1 MTVDFW
7 FGLFEHANLP
17 LIPVRKP
24 KSPMEARIG
33 AGSRSIRLRATGLVL
48 LMLMS
53 LASPLLVPNAS
64 AHEDAGGTV
73 WPMNGSEDTGW
84 VKLDA
89 VSSDGIQPASA
100 DWNLT
105 FAPGA
110 TLDNVSFEIRV
121 SGAEGMV
128 IDSPLMIAGGSVG
141 SALLDLSSQ
150 GWMGQTLD
158 LDGGDPFTGR
168 TSTSGLSSSW
178 TLPGGATVTDL
189 VVQALAPADPTVSL
203 KPMAFE
209 PSARAVHPDDGR
221 LWLAVD
227 DRVLVIDAAMNPPTI
242 DIVDVPDV
250 VAIVDL
256 EVDLSHR
263 QVLVLGTDGMHAID
277 VDTGALVP
285 LPTNQ
290 STVGSDAPI
299 LRLATDGS
307 GQVIAV
313 GDACLH
319 NRSIDGT
326 WSVLAGCNTNTFPMS
341 ANAEVLAM
349 EVFNGLVHVSLDG
362 EGVLRYDPVASTS
375 TIWTTANV
383 LHSDVITSMVEM
395 GGQIL
400 FGSADAGIGRYNPS
414 LNLWQATWSSANWL
428 ADDEINGI
436 EVVGNELWVLAGSS
450 IERYDINSGVF
461 TTHNGPSDLAEAGLG
476 GNVPVMMAWPAGGAR
491 APSEHTLLVG
501 DGTGTFLRMAPGATP
516 MVQSDLVLATSP
528 PIAEMT
534 ALAAFGNNIHVGG
547 DDLVAVYN
555 TTQRRWTGAT
565 TIVGVPT
572 AMAATATDVW
582 VATEE
587 HGLYRIDDATG
598 NAQQLQRSE
607 ARWNAQTGVAVD
619 GSDVV
624 ITHEDGGISVWNL
637 TDLANGNPPWQSGAT
652 SDVPADATG
661 EVAILNR
668 TAYFAS
674 ESGLLRLDLD
684 AGPTWL
690 STWGSTGID
699 QSFYAPIVEFQ
710 GVLHYGLYGYGVIR
724 IDLATGELL
733 APLLDGNGNGAGG
746 ALPSDAIYSIAVTSI
761 RGSAELAIGTQSGA
775 VLWDG
780 SSAYAIPGGRNWDE
794 RPAQHLEFMDLGSYL
809 YASTNL
815 GVCRW
820 QLDASG
826 GLDIDECLTVYDG
839 MPNWATY
846 SLGHNSTHIFGGTLS
861 GVGVIALS
869 SFTVVDTWETQSA
882 DNAPVAIVDDIAYIG
897 LDGIGV
903 ARWDLI
909 NSAWLNLWTSSGVLD
924 TNGITGLVA
933 GTQANTL
940 WVGGDDGFQLIDV
953 INATE
958 LVDIE
963 KTNSLYYDNG
973 DPYDLIMVGDV
984 LHYNQ
989 RTASDRIYRIDTGN
1003 LASPVNYLDIG
1014 VHLNEG
1020 GLDVA
1025 GMGRM
1030 GDVIVAS
1037 AVSGQ
1042 WWNTEGSGGIVRW
1055 DTVNGSWLPDVLPDA
1070 SIDVVEML
1078 QTANGETWIQWG
1090 DTGIEVHDANGTL
1103 VQDWGDNDIPDLPNG
1118 QGGYPM
1124 GGGMVE
1130 WNGEVLL
1137 ASEDGIEAYDPSTG
1151 TWSTY
1156 WSDANTPEV
1165 YELWT
1170 DGNVLFIGAT
1180 SGSGWNPDGVVVMED
1195 SSGTRTT
1202 VLSSANGDFS
1212 NAYPISIEA
1221 CDGMVWTAFFQ
1232 LSGVAQVIGVDPN
1245 GTASDVVIDGQDLGS
1260 NQRPAAL
1267 ACAGTELHVGFW
1279 SVSTGIVVWDLATG
1293 QVTDQLNSDD
1303 GLSNSAV
1310 YYDAMATVGSA
1321 TSPSI
1326 VVGHDTD
1333 NGDGGYSY
1341 YNVAN
1346 PVPTVREQG
1355 SLVTT
1360 VARGAGGEAVYGIA
1374 GLSSGFSQVGQWS
1387 PSVGASV
1394 IESKIQL
1401 NSGAVSALAGS
1412 GTTLYAATY
1421 DPTGG
1426 FGGSTGG
1433 NALLVGSVASNG
1445 TLTWTDGHTMPSSS
1459 RVNSIAIGN
1468 HAVHASTFPRG
1479 GFNGNGGGQGNG
1491 LLTLDLANG
1500 TWSTASN
1507 GLSDD
1512 MDGLAWYGNTL
1523 VTGLVGGGTGVSG
1536 IQIYDPTTDAFV
1548 DGGVLGGLP
1557 SNTIYGL
1564 SRSST
1569 SDVVHI
1575 ATEGGVGRFDRSLD
1589 GWDTPITTVDGLL
1602 SNKAWDVITWFDGS
1616 GAEQVLL
1623 ATDGGLSLWNASA
1636 DQMVASWDDTNGL
1649 LETSTWGLFRNATDG
1664 TVLLAHDGL
1673 GSSRPGATV
1682 LAASSS
1688 AAGGFVVDD
1697 THRFDQLPS
1706 NDVTAVS
1713 SDFWGL
1719 HVATGSGTM
1728 THWNAL
1734 SEEFEEGL
1742 DRTPTNQPVTRITS
1756 DGTTAVL
1763 MIDNGVVLVEA
1774 SSTTHSLLA
1783 SETVIGVS
1791 DVALDASGA
1800 VWASTLDDGL
1810 AAWSPPPGYQPV
1822 PSATSLRATPL
1833 NLGIGTGFA
1842 DVTDYLHPGTSIDLL
1857 DLAGVPTLT
1866 LPNGSIGTLT
1876 PTALPLVFS
1885 STTQG
1890 AAVWASTD
1898 LLLWNGTFEMADD
1911 AFVNRLQAAVDTG
1924 RMFNGNLTVEAQLFS
1939 PVNGSM
1945 EVRLIYDW
1953 SRTETPVELL
1963 ELSDRP
1969 DDGGGALRASWSLV
1983 HDDDFARYLL
1993 YLKPGGW
2000 AVPPTAA
2007 ELQASNLQ
2015 PDAAVALHSRLQT
2028 DVFTAGGEPLI
2039 DGQSYSAVVV
2049 VEYADGRF
2057 GTVSM
2062 PLGPASPSDEMPRP
2076 PNSGEAMPSTISNAA
2091 DGDLDVRWERCTALD
2106 HASTRLYASTVERTD
2121 VVGLTPVLDL
2131 PKTEGNET
2139 TLTLQPGRVYWIG
2152 LTCVDEAG
2160 QENLSDALIL
2170 GPVVPTGGLDDGIA
2184 PPPLQNVEAVDAPN
2198 DEGGRILVS
2207 WTPSIAVDCAFYTV
2221 WLHELGDIQ
2230 NIDQVGQS
2238 DGAYATRVAEAVAAL
2253 RDGTLAFEEA
2263 EVVADCSA
2271 NQTVVDDIGGRSLI
2285 DGRTYLVAVT
2295 AHDVWLNVDL
2305 SLGDGTIIDDVI
2317 PFRNVIDEG
2326 LAPDRLVDVK
2336 AFDHPEDDG
2345 RAIDVVFSPS
2355 DADDFDHYLIW
2366 TFTEEITN
2374 VSAWYNDGVFIGE
2387 VAVLRIDTQ
2396 LIDTEGSPF
2405 EITLN
2410 EALHKDDDGT
2420 WSVVAIEDG
2429 MTVYAMVTVHD
2440 LRGNVHLD
2448 GLTEAAALAV
2458 DNLADREA
2466 PDRIEDLV
2474 ATDRPEDD
2482 GSAVLLEFLPS
2493 TASDVA
2499 AYEVYALSAP
2509 FNRVSES
2516 ATPSL
2521 VLDRTPEFPVTVE
2534 RYSDGSLLQPGVPV
2548 YLAVVVRDASGNA
2561 HLTELITASVEPVD
2575 DGVEDPGI
2583 YLDPITGITAA
2594 WLQQTDVLVAWEH
2607 TNDPSVRAYRVYF
2620 ASESFPDVE
2629 SAILAGEV
2637 QASNSYRI
2645 SADTFPELV
2654 NSSGWYIAV
2663 TPVDDTFE
2671 RTSVETVF
2679 LAPLIQTDGGGG
2691 GADEGFDF
2699 GTYLTGP
2706 NAIIA
2711 GLVLVTVLLALLVLR
2726 RRGGEGSKTYTLQE
2740 ATWGIQEDAF
2750 GPVPTGP
2757 APTAPAPAAPASA
2770 LAAPQALSVDLYA
2783 TAQQLSQAPRMEA
2796 PVSRSPAPSTSI
2808 DGLLDDLGLEGQ
2820 APAKQG
2826 ALDTSFLDDLL

>member
-1 MTVDFW
+1 MRKYLMD
-7 FGLFEHANLP
+7 
-17 LIPVRKP
+17 VRL
-24 KSPMEARIG
+24 
-33 AGSRSIRLRATGLVL
+33 GSKNRGVRLHATGLVL
-48 LMLMS
+48 LMLLS
-53 LASPLLVPNAS
+53 LASPLLMPTAS

-73 WPMNGSEDTGW
+73 WPMSGSEDTGW

-89 VSSDGIQPASA
+89 VSTDGIQPASA

-110 TLDNVSFEIRV
+110 SLDNVSFQVRV
-121 SGAEGMV
+121 SGADGMV

-189 VVQALAPADPTVSL
+189 VIQALAPADPTVSL
-203 KPMAFE
+203 KPLAFE
-209 PSARAVHPDDGR
+209 PAASATHPDDGR

-227 DRVLVIDAAMNPPTI
+227 DRVLVVDAAMSPPTI
-242 DIVDVPDV
+242 DIVEVPDV
-250 VAIVDL
+250 EAIVDL
-256 EVDLSHR
+256 EVDVAHGQL
-263 QVLVLGTDGMHAID
+263 LVLGTDAMHAID
-277 VDTGALVP
+277 LANGGLIP
-285 LPTNQ
+285 LPDNQ
-290 STVGSDAPI
+290 STVGSDKPI
-299 LRLATDGS
+299 LRLAVNGTGD
-307 GQVIAV
+307 VIAV

-319 NRSIDGT
+319 HRSVDGT
-326 WSVLAGCNTNTFPMS
+326 WSVLSGCNTNTFPMATN
-341 ANAEVLAM
+341 ANVLEM
-349 EVFNGLVHVSLDG
+349 QIFNGLVHVSLED
-362 EGVLRYDPVASTS
+362 EGVLRYDPATSTS

-395 GGQIL
+395 GNQIL
-400 FGSADAGIGRYNPS
+400 FGSEDAGIGRYNPS

-428 ADDEINGI
+428 ADDQINGL
-436 EVVGNELWVLAGSS
+436 EVVGSELWVLAGSS
-450 IERYDINSGVF
+450 IQRYDINSGVF
-461 TTHNGPSDLAEAGLG
+461 TTHNGPSDLADAGLG
-476 GNVPVMMAWPAGGAR
+476 GDVPVMMAWPTGGAR
-491 APSEHTLLVG
+491 APSDHTLLIG

-516 MVQSDLVLATSP
+516 MVLNDLVLATSP
-528 PIAEMT
+528 PISEMT
-534 ALAAFGNNIHVGG
+534 AVAAFGDQVHVGG
-547 DDLVAVYN
+547 DDLIAVYN
-555 TTQRRWTGAT
+555 ATQRRWTGAT

-572 AMAATATDVW
+572 SMVATATDVW
-582 VATEE
+582 VGTEE
-587 HGLYRIDDATG
+587 DGLYRIDAATG
-598 NAQQLQRSE
+598 NAQQYQGSE
-607 ARWNAQTGVAVD
+607 ARWDAIAGLAVD
-619 GSDVV
+619 QRDVV
-624 ITHEDGGISVWNL
+624 MTHDDGGVSVWNL
-637 TDLANGNPPWQSGAT
+637 TDLANGNPPWESGVT
-652 SDVPADATG
+652 EDVPADATG
-661 EVAILNR
+661 EVAVHNR

-674 ESGLLRLDLD
+674 EDGLLRLELD
-684 AGPTWL
+684 GGPAWL
-690 STWGSTGID
+690 ASWGSTGID
-699 QSFYAPIVEFQ
+699 QSFYAPIVEYQ
-710 GVLHYGLYGYGVIR
+710 GVLHYGLYGYGVVR
-724 IDLATGELL
+724 IDLATGEILS
-733 APLLDGNGNGAGG
+733 PLLDGNGNGASG
-746 ALPSDAIYSIAVTSI
+746 ALPSDEVFSIIVTNI

-780 SSAYAIPGGRNWDE
+780 SSTYTVPGGRNWDE
-794 RPAQHLEFMDLGSYL
+794 RPGQHLEFMDLGSYL
-809 YASTNL
+809 YAATNL

-820 QLDASG
+820 QLDAGG

-846 SLGHNSTHIFGGTLS
+846 SIGHNSTHIFGGTLS
-861 GVGVIALS
+861 GVGVIDRS
-869 SFTVVDTWETQSA
+869 SFSVVDTWETQSA
-882 DNAPVAIVDDIAYIG
+882 DNAPVAIVSDIAYIG

-903 ARWDLI
+903 ARWDLV

-953 INATE
+953 INSTE

-963 KTNSLYYDNG
+963 KSSGLYYDNG
-973 DPYDLIMVGDV
+973 DPYDLIMIGDM

-989 RTASDRIYRIDTGN
+989 RTASDRIYRIDTSDYSS
-1003 LASPVNYLDIG
+1003 ATNYLDIG
-1014 VHLNEG
+1014 IHLNEG
-1020 GLDVA
+1020 SLDVA

-1037 AVSGQ
+1037 AVSSQ

-1055 DTVNGSWLPDVLPDA
+1055 NATSNSWLPDILPDT
-1070 SIDVVEML
+1070 SIQVMEVL
-1078 QTANGETWIQWG
+1078 QTANGDTWIQYG
-1090 DTGIEVHDANGTL
+1090 DDGVEVLDANGTQVL
-1103 VQDWGDNDIPDLPNG
+1103 GWSASETPDLPNG

-1130 WNGEVLL
+1130 WGGDILF
-1137 ASEDGIEAYDPSTG
+1137 ASEDGVGAYDPSAG

-1156 WSDANTPEV
+1156 WSSTSTPEV

-1180 SGSGWNPDGVVVMED
+1180 SGQGWNPDGVVIMED
-1195 SSGTRTT
+1195 ANGTQTT
-1202 VLSSANGDFS
+1202 VLSSQAGDFS

-1232 LSGVAQVIGVDPN
+1232 LSGGAQVIGVDPN
-1245 GTASDVVIDGQDLGS
+1245 GVASDVVIDGQDFGT
-1260 NQRPAAL
+1260 NARPAAL
-1267 ACAGTELHVGFW
+1267 ACSGTELHVGFW
-1279 SVSTGIVVWDLATG
+1279 SVSAGVIVWDLATN
-1293 QVTDQLNSDD
+1293 QVVDQLTSAD
-1303 GLSNSAV
+1303 GMSNSPV

-1321 TSPSI
+1321 SAPSI
-1326 VVGHDTD
+1326 AVGYDTN
-1333 NGDGGYSY
+1333 NGEGGYAVY
-1341 YNVAN
+1341 DVAN
-1346 PVPTVREQG
+1346 RAPTVREQG
-1355 SLVTT
+1355 ALVTT
-1360 VARGAGGEAVYGIA
+1360 VDRASNGAVVYGIP
-1374 GLSSGFSQVGQWS
+1374 GLSSGYSQVGTWW
-1387 PSVGASV
+1387 PPTGASL
-1394 IESKIQL
+1394 IGSRIQL

-1421 DPTGG
+1421 DPVAG
-1426 FGGSTGG
+1426 FGSSTGG
-1433 NALLVGSVASNG
+1433 SALLIGDVASNG
-1445 TLTWTDGHTMPSSS
+1445 TLTWTDGHVMPSGMRASS
-1459 RVNSIAIGN
+1459 LAIGSQ
-1468 HAVHASTFPRG
+1468 AVHVATAPRG
-1479 GFNGNGGGQGNG
+1479 GGNGGGQGVG
-1491 LLTLDLANG
+1491 LLTLDLLNG

-1512 MDGLAWYGNTL
+1512 LDGLAWYGNEL
-1523 VTGLVGGGTGVSG
+1523 VTGLVGGGSGVSG
-1536 IQIYDPTTDAFV
+1536 VQIYDPPTDAFV

-1557 SNTIYGL
+1557 SNTVLGL

-1575 ATEGGVGRFDRSLD
+1575 ATDGGVGRFDRSLD
-1589 GWDTPITTVDGLL
+1589 GWDTPITVVNGLP
-1602 SNKAWDVITWFDGS
+1602 SNNVEDVVTWFDAS
-1616 GAEQVLL
+1616 GDEHVLL

-1636 DQMVASWDDTNGL
+1636 DQLTITWDDTNGL
-1649 LETSTWGLFRNATDG
+1649 LEASTWGLFRNSTDG

-1682 LAASSS
+1682 LAAASS

-1706 NDVTAVS
+1706 NDVTAVA
-1713 SDFWGL
+1713 SDWWGL
-1719 HVATGSGTM
+1719 HIATDSGTM

-1734 SEEFEEGL
+1734 NEEFEEGL
-1742 DRTPTNQPVTRITS
+1742 DRTPTNQPVVRISS

-1763 MIDNGVVLVEA
+1763 MTQNGLVLVEA
-1774 SSTTHSLLA
+1774 SSAGHALLA

-1791 DVALDASGA
+1791 DVGLDGTGA
-1800 VWASTLDDGL
+1800 IWATTFDDGL
-1810 AAWSPPPGYQPV
+1810 AAWGPPPGYQPV
-1822 PSATSLRATPL
+1822 PSAASLRATPL

-1842 DVTDYLHPGTSIDLL
+1842 DVTEYLHPGTSIDLL
-1857 DLAGVPTLT
+1857 DLVGLSSLA
-1866 LPNGSIGTLT
+1866 LPNGTAGTLT

-1924 RMFNGNLTVEAQLFS
+1924 RMLNGNLTVEGQLFS

-1963 ELSDRP
+1963 DLSDRP
-1969 DDGGGALRASWSLV
+1969 DDGGSALRASWSLV
-1983 HDDDFARYLL
+1983 HDEDFARYLL

-2007 ELQASNLQ
+2007 ELQTSNLQ
-2015 PDAAVALHSRLQT
+2015 PDAAIALHSRLQA

-2039 DGQSYSAVVV
+2039 DGQDYSAVVV
-2049 VEYADGRF
+2049 VEYADGRL
-2057 GTVSM
+2057 GTPSM
-2062 PLGPASPSDEMPRP
+2062 PLGPASPSDEVPRP
-2076 PNSGEAMPSTISNAA
+2076 PNSGEAMPSTLSNAA
-2091 DGDLDVRWERCTALD
+2091 DGDLDVRWERCTSLD

-2131 PKTEGNET
+2131 PKSEGNET

-2170 GPVVPTGGLDDGIA
+2170 GPVVPTGGLDDGLA
-2184 PPPLQNVEAVDAPN
+2184 PPPLKDVEATDAPN
-2198 DEGGRILVS
+2198 DEGGRILVT

-2230 NIDQVGQS
+2230 SIDQVGQT
-2238 DGAYATRVAEAVAAL
+2238 DGAYATRIAEAVAAL

-2271 NQTVVDDIGGRSLI
+2271 NETVVDDIGGRALV

-2305 SLGDGTIIDDVI
+2305 SLGDDTIIDDAI

-2326 LAPDRLVDVK
+2326 LAPERLLEIET
-2336 AFDHPEDDG
+2336 FDHPEDDG
-2345 RAIDVVFSPS
+2345 RAIDVVFAPS
-2355 DADDFDHYLIW
+2355 AADDFDHYLIW
-2366 TFTEEITN
+2366 TFTEEVTN
-2374 VSAWYNDGVFIGE
+2374 VSAWYQDGVFMGE

-2396 LIDTEGSPF
+2396 LIDAEGSPF
-2405 EITLN
+2405 EITIN
-2410 EALHKDDDGT
+2410 EALHRSDDGT
-2420 WSVVAIEDG
+2420 WSVVPVEDG
-2429 MTVYAMVTVHD
+2429 MTVHAVVTVHD

-2448 GLTEAAALAV
+2448 GLTSDDALAV
-2458 DNLADREA
+2458 DNLADQEA
-2466 PDRIEDLV
+2466 PDRIEELV

-2499 AYEVYALSAP
+2499 AYEVYVLSAP

-2516 ATPSL
+2516 ANPAL
-2521 VLDRTPEFPVTVE
+2521 VLDRTPTFPVVVD
-2534 RYSDGSLLQPGVPV
+2534 RYSDGSALQAGTTA

-2561 HLTELITASVEPVD
+2561 HLTDLTTVAIEPVD
-2575 DGVEDPGI
+2575 DGVEDPGL
-2583 YLDPITGITAA
+2583 YLDPILGITAA
-2594 WLQQTDVLVAWEH
+2594 WLDEVDVLVAWEH

-2629 SAILAGEV
+2629 SATLAGEV
-2637 QASNSYRI
+2637 TASNSFRI
-2645 SADTFPELV
+2645 SSTSFPELV
-2654 NSSGWYIAV
+2654 NSTGWYIAV

-2679 LAPLIQTDGGGG
+2679 LVPLTQGANTDGGG
-2691 GADEGFDF
+2691 DEGFDF
-2699 GTYLTGP
+2699 ATYLTGP

-2711 GLVLVTVLLALLVLR
+2711 GLVLVTFLLALLVLR
-2726 RRGGEGSKTYTLQE
+2726 RRSGQGSKTYTLQE

-2750 GPVPTGP
+2750 GPVPTAP
-2757 APTAPAPAAPASA
+2757 AAPPTAPPPAAPASA

-2783 TAQQLSQAPRMEA
+2783 AAEQLTPAPPRMEA
-2796 PVSRSPAPSTSI
+2796 PVSRSPSPSTNI
-2808 DGLLDDLGLEGQ
+2808 DGLLDDLGLENRT
-2820 APAKQG
+2820 PAKQG
-2826 ALDTSFLDDLL
+2826 GLDTSFLDDLL